1 MISWQDLDQDQAKET
16 EHSIKDRLEISK
28 MKKGYYR
35 MRKINLKLAKEGL
48 KAEEEAY
55 KAI

>member
-1 MISWQDLDQDQAKET
+1 MMNWQDSDQNRAADID
-16 EHSIKDRLEISK
+16 SSVKDRLEINK
-28 MKKGYYR
+28 MKKGYYE
-35 MRKINLKLAKEGL
+35 MGELNLKLAEEGL

>member
-1 MISWQDLDQDQAKET
+1 MINWQDSDQHRAADVD
-16 EHSIKDRLEISK
+16 SSVKDGLRISK
-28 MKKGYYR
+28 MKQGYYE
-35 MRKINLKLAKEGL
+35 MGEINLKLAEEGL